1 MGKETKET
9 GSAARSHASTL
20 EATLEAI
27 LYLKGEPVPLGELA
41 DGAGCTRDVAKRA
54 LKRLMA
60 AYGDRDG
67 ALEVVKTPQ
76 GYCLQLR
83 AAFGPL
89 VEQLVPADLGVGAL
103 RTLAVVALK
112 GPVALA
118 ELVEIRGSG
127 AYQQV
132 QDLVDRG
139 FVSKR
144 PQPQGRSSWV
154 QVTDRFH
161 RYFQLAPTDE
171 GDGQQLRLLL
181 QRYRTE
187 LAPEEG
193 DLEKNLETNLGID
206 PEADPEPWEPVADLA
221 P

>member
-1 MGKETKET
+1 MTQRDGATRSLMG
-9 GSAARSHASTL
+9 TL
-20 EATLEAI
+20 EAM
-27 LYLKGEPVPLGELA
+27 LYLKGQPVPLGELVE
-41 DGAGCTRDVAKRA
+41 GAGCTRQAATRA
-54 LKRLMA
+54 LKQLMA
-60 AYGDRDG
+60 AYGDREG
-67 ALEVVKTPQ
+67 ALEIVNTPQ

-83 AAFGPL
+83 AEFGPL
-89 VEQLVPADLGVGAL
+89 IEQLVPADLGVGAL

-118 ELVEIRGSG
+118 ELVDIRGSG

-161 RYFQLAPTDE
+161 RYFQVAPTE
-171 GDGQQLRLLL
+171 GGDGDGGEGQQLRLLL
-181 QRYRTE
+181 QRYRAE
-187 LAPEEG
+187 LAPEGPPEMAPELDPDPDVAVVPAQ
-193 DLEKNLETNLGID
+193 DLGS
-206 PEADPEPWEPVADLA
+206 AMEPAEPG
-221 P
+221 

>member
-1 MGKETKET
+1 MGTEA
-9 GSAARSHASTL
+9 GLGARSLAS
-20 EATLEAI
+20 TLEAI
-27 LYLKGEPVPLGELA
+27 LYLKGEPVPLGELV
-41 DGAGCTRDVAKRA
+41 DGAGCTREAAKRA
-54 LKRLMA
+54 LKQLMA

-83 AAFGPL
+83 AAFEPL

-181 QRYRTE
+181 QRYRAE
-187 LAPEEG
+187 LAPEA
-193 DLEKNLETNLGID
+193 DLGADPDLD
-206 PEADPEPWEPVADLA
+206 PASDPDAAPEALEPVADPA